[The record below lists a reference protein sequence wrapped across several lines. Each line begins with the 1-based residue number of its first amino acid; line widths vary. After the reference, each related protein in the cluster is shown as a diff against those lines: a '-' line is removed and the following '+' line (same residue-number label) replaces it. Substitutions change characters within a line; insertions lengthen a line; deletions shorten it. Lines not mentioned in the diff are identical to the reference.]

1 MTHYETLGVGEN
13 ANADE
18 IKRAYRKLASQHH
31 PDKGG
36 DTAQF
41 QAIQSA
47 YDILSDPAKREQY
60 EHERRNPGG
69 GFRFNVNGQDMQGM
83 PPHVADMFK
92 NFGFNFGGGF
102 SGGDPFAHMRQPSR
116 NKDIRVDVPIDLAS
130 TLMDQRKTVS
140 IQTTNGHRET
150 VEVNIPRGV
159 TSGTQIKYANL
170 GDNFFNTLARG
181 DLYVV
186 IVLQPHPP
194 FEINGLDVVTTIC
207 VDCLTTI
214 VGGDI
219 EVGGIDGSRFV
230 VNLPPGTQNHSALR
244 IRDQGIWQI
253 HGSTRGN
260 LYVKIEVTVPRNLT
274 PQQIAVI
281 KEIQSTL

>member
-1 MTHYETLGVGEN
+1 MTHYETLGVGED
-13 ANADE
+13 AGADE

-69 GFRFNVNGQDMQGM
+69 MRFTVNGQDMQGM

-102 SGGDPFAHMRQPSR
+102 AGGDPFAHMRQPRR
-116 NKDIRVDVPIDLAS
+116 NKDIRVDVTVDLAS
-130 TLMDQRKTVS
+130 TLMDQKKTVS
-140 IQTTNGHRET
+140 IQTTNGQRET

-159 TSGTQIKYANL
+159 TSGTQIKYTNL
-170 GDNFFNTLARG
+170 GDNFFNTLERG

-186 IVLQPHPP
+186 VILQPHPP
-194 FEINGLDVVTTIC
+194 FEINGLDAVTTVYI
-207 VDCLTTI
+207 DCLTAI

-219 EVGGIDGSRFV
+219 EVEGIDGSRFV
-230 VNLPPGTQNHSALR
+230 VSLQPGTQNYNTLR

-274 PQQIAVI
+274 PEQIEVI
-281 KEIQSTL
+281 RQIQSTL

>member
-1 MTHYETLGVGEN
+1 
-13 ANADE
+13 
-18 IKRAYRKLASQHH
+18 
-31 PDKGG
+31 
-36 DTAQF
+36 
-41 QAIQSA
+41 
-47 YDILSDPAKREQY
+47 
-60 EHERRNPGG
+60 
-69 GFRFNVNGQDMQGM
+69 MQGM

-116 NKDIRVDVPIDLAS
+116 NKDIRADVPIDLAS

-186 IVLQPHPP
+186 IVLQPHPQ

-207 VDCLTTI
+207 VDCLTAI

-260 LYVKIEVTVPRNLT
+260 LYVKIEVTVPRNLN